1 MDTLRRSA
9 SPPQQKKS
17 RLATFLQ
24 TLNRSKTP
32 YLYIAPFFIS
42 FALFGLYPLLFS
54 VQLSFSEYKIGS
66 QPIWIGLA
74 NYQRVLADP
83 LFWLS
88 LKNVVILWLGSLP
101 IQLVLGFAIA
111 WMLNSVMN
119 PLRGILSGVYYLPV
133 VTNLVAVALVFR
145 LMFDDQYGI
154 INVFL
159 TFFGLPPAE
168 WMNSSRYAPLTTVIL
183 IIWKGL
189 GWYVVYILAAL
200 QSVEKVYYEAAKI
213 DGANALQIIRHVTLP
228 SIKPI
233 VLFLVILGTIA
244 GLQIFTEPFVLYGG
258 TLGGPESSVLTP
270 AMYIYAQG
278 FKYLKFSNASAMA
291 VVLGVIII
299 ALSAIQFRFF
309 GNRED

>member
-1 MDTLRRSA
+1 MDTLRPSA
-9 SPPQQKKS
+9 SPTQNKNN
-17 RLATFLQ
+17 RLATFVQ
-24 TLNRSKTP
+24 TLNRNKTP

-42 FALFGLYPLLFS
+42 FALFELYPLVFS
-54 VQLSFSEYKIGS
+54 VQLSFSDYKIGS
-66 QPIWIGLA
+66 QPVWTGLE

-88 LKNVVILWLGSLP
+88 LKNVLVLWLGSLP
-101 IQLVLGFAIA
+101 IQLVLGFSIA
-111 WMLNSVMN
+111 WLLNGVIN
-119 PLRGILSGVYYLPV
+119 PIRGLFSGILYLPV

-159 TFFGLPPAE
+159 TFFGLPAAD
-168 WMNSSRYAPLTTVIL
+168 WMTSSHYAPLTTVIL

-200 QSVEKVYYEAAKI
+200 QGVEKVYYEAAKI
-213 DGANALQIIRHVTLP
+213 DGANSLQIIRHVTLP
-228 SIKPI
+228 AIRPI
-233 VLFLVILGTIA
+233 VLFLMILGTIA
-244 GLQIFTEPFVLYGG
+244 GLQIFTEPYVLYSGS
-258 TLGGPESSVLTP
+258 LGGPESSVLTP

-291 VVLGVIII
+291 VVLGLIII
-299 ALSAIQFRFF
+299 SLSVIQFRYFS
-309 GNRED
+309 GRED